1 MSLLHPN
8 RETGLWFKELKA
20 RPSASCCLRAL
31 QGPHSFEMRPSVNS
45 LTCLD
50 PLQYLGSGWGRVVV
64 IPAGWVIGV
73 GRMVLRW

>member
-20 RPSASCCLRAL
+20 RPLCKLLPQAL
-31 QGPHSFEMRPSVNS
+31 QGPHSFEMRPSINS

-50 PLQYLGSGWGRVVV
+50 PLAILKFGGK
-64 IPAGWVIGV
+64 AG
-73 GRMVLRW
+73 L